1 MLRILWALIVKLF
14 QLIGLLIFAVA
25 GFGVF
30 SAIGGFEVVKQ
41 FTDMDPCRQ
50 YSAYA
55 CNQLEN
61 MPYNVYFYYPGG
73 EEYYLGRSESLSMC
87 GSRARSQA
95 ARTNDLK
102 GYEKNLPSCS
112 PKGRMVS
119 LPERF
124 LPKISEEVFTG

>member
-1 MLRILWALIVKLF
+1 MLRIFWALIVKLF

-41 FTDMDPCRQ
+41 FTGMDPCRQ
-50 YSAYA
+50 YSAYT

-95 ARTNDLK
+95 ARTNMSYSTGWSYICCLEAK
-102 GYEKNLPSCS
+102 GFSCLEKH
-112 PKGRMVS
+112 R
-119 LPERF
+119 
-124 LPKISEEVFTG
+124 